1 MVRGMS
7 PRTGLLLILAV
18 VVLAVGPLMA
28 LAQSHDELDLTAIP
42 LGDGRVSD
50 GPEVGAVWS
59 CTDPPGGGGAFA
71 VGPWIDEEA
80 GTWSLPDKTVE
91 VDGSVSWDGTLS
103 ITTEGNVRTLST
115 NGVPADHTTGIYP
128 VQPSDDAHD
137 YDRNPNTITARDTTI
152 QLPRHPQVGD
162 PRCTDMGPVGYLLT
176 GVAIFNAIDLN
187 GLDAVAHEIQDACQG
202 HPEFSGQYH
211 YHSLTECLAD
221 TGDGEHSPLVGYA
234 LDGFGIHGR
243 YGEDGDPV
251 TNADLDEC
259 HGHTHTITW
268 EGQEVAMYH
277 YHATWEFPYTVSC
290 FRGDLAFHDPVD
302 AEEPTG
308 GDVTRLSGAER
319 IATSVAVSA
328 GSFADGTAGGAVLA
342 RADVAAD
349 ALAGS
354 PLAVA
359 VDGPLL
365 LTAAEALSA
374 ATAEE
379 LTRTLSP
386 GATVHLL
393 GGTAALADQVA
404 EDVAAL
410 GFGVQRHAG
419 ADRTETAVRTAEATL
434 GVRGTTSPAEILL
447 ADGEGFSDALVAGAV
462 AAQRDGVVLL
472 TQGASPSASTG
483 AFLDG
488 QADVRAVTIG
498 ATAAAAHPDLDTVGG
513 GDAVGT
519 AVAVAEAWL
528 PDASTVGLAT
538 TATFADAL
546 AGGADIARRGGPLL
560 LTDAE
565 ALPDATAGFLT
576 GRSSA
581 VIYGGTAAISDA
593 VAAEVQGLLVR

>member
-1 MVRGMS
+1 MS
-7 PRTGLLLILAV
+7 SRTGFLLLLSVI
-18 VVLAVGPLMA
+18 VLAVGPIMA

-59 CTDPPGGGGAFA
+59 CIDPPGGGGAQA
-71 VGPWIDEEA
+71 VGPWIDEDA

-91 VDGSVSWDGTLS
+91 VDGAVAWEGELA
-103 ITTEGNVRTLST
+103 ITTDGNVRTLAT
-115 NGVPADHTTGIYP
+115 NGVPADHTTGTYP
-128 VQPSDDAHD
+128 VQPSDDAYD
-137 YDRNPNTITARDTTI
+137 YDRNPNTISERDTTVE
-152 QLPRHPQVGD
+152 LPRYPQVGD
-162 PRCTDMGPVGYLLT
+162 ARCTDMGAVGYLLT

-202 HPEFSGQYH
+202 HPEFSGEYH

-221 TGDGEHSPLVGYA
+221 TSTGAHSPLVGYA

-268 EGQEVAMYH
+268 EGQEVEMYH

-290 FRGDLAFHDPVD
+290 FRGDLAFHDQVD
-302 AEEPTG
+302 AGEPTG

-328 GSFADGTAGGAVLA
+328 GSFADGLAGGAVLA
-342 RADVAAD
+342 RSDVAAD

-365 LTAAEALSA
+365 LTTADTLSG

-379 LTRTLSP
+379 LTRTLTP

-404 EDVAAL
+404 GDVAAL
-410 GFGVQRHAG
+410 GFAVQRHAG
-419 ADRTETAVRTAEATL
+419 ADRTETAVLSAEATL
-434 GVRGTTSPAEILL
+434 AARGTDSPSTILL
-447 ADGEGFSDALVAGAV
+447 ADGEGFTDALVAGAV

-472 TQGASPSASTG
+472 TQGTTPAPGTG
-483 AFLDG
+483 TFLDAHPG
-488 QADVRAVTIG
+488 VRATTIG
-498 ATAAAAHPDLDTVGG
+498 ATAATAHPDLDTVGG
-513 GDAVGT
+513 TDPVAT

-528 PDASTVGLAT
+528 PDADTVGLAT
-538 TATFADAL
+538 TASFADAL
-546 AGGADIARRGGPLL
+546 SGGADIARRGGPLL
-560 LTDAE
+560 LTGTD
-565 ALPDATAGFLT
+565 ALPEATAGFLS
-576 GRSSA
+576 GRSA
-581 VIYGGTAAISDA
+581 AIVYGGTAAVSDA
-593 VAAEVQGLLVR
+593 VASEVEALLTR